1 MSWSEQTADALAT
14 FYCNEPF
21 ARNFLERAHNADNDI
36 VRLHYLIQAKQRL
49 MKLLAPI
56 ETAQLAIMKVQASDA
71 TKVFDYW
78 AR

>member
-49 MKLLAPI
+49 IKLLAPI
-56 ETAQLAIMKVQASDA
+56 EAAQLTIMARQSDSVGKVHASA
-71 TKVFDYW
+71 
-78 AR
+78 